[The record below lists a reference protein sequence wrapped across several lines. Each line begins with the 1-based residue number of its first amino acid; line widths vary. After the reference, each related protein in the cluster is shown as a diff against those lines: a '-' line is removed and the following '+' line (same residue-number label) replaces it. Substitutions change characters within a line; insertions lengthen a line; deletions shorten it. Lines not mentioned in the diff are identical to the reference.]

1 MQSVSV
7 AVAKDKLPSL
17 LHLVEQGE
25 DIEITRHGKPIAIIT
40 HMIEEPVSGDEPSR
54 FEIAY
59 RHFREQIE
67 ADSDYTDEDWNE
79 YFNIPREIQTGIRHE
94 EDFS

>member
-25 DIEITRHGKPIAIIT
+25 DIEITRHGKPVAVIT
-40 HMIEEPVSGDEPSR
+40 QWITSPNPKQPSN
-54 FEIAY
+54 FDIAY
-59 RHFREQIE
+59 DHFRKQMEEVGFLSDDEI
-67 ADSDYTDEDWNE
+67 DSI
-79 YFNIPREIQTGIRHE
+79 FNQPREIQIGLRHE
-94 EDFS
+94 EDFE